1 MASNGFTVRIV
12 AIDNATKAIDAVNKR
27 MQALLAPAKAMQASL
42 GRFANASGI
51 TKIGKGLES
60 VARGAFSAFQSLARV
75 VTPLSAITGAAS
87 IAGMGRLVS
96 NWAAFGQQLGFSSQ
110 RIGVSADQLQTFQG
124 AARLAGSSAG
134 AMTSGL
140 TTLKDAMTDAVGG
153 RNPQALQY
161 FRLLGIN
168 IRNANGSMKTATQ
181 VLPQIATAI
190 SRIRDPA
197 LQSRVALGLLGGAG
211 DDLLPVLRGGAGA
224 LANYAAMA
232 QRYGVMNQAGV
243 DGARRL
249 SMAQTQVELAVEG
262 LTNSVAQQLAPVL
275 SPLLTQLADW
285 IAKNRA
291 LVASKVAEY
300 VGVLATWLKGIDW
313 TAIGKGIGS
322 FATHAKNVADSLGG
336 WKTIGEGLLLFI
348 GGRFLTGMLGPIAA
362 IGAAIKLA
370 FSPLGLAA
378 AGVGFAASRGAGKL
392 PGSIWDTLAAANG
405 LNTLDQG
412 IIENVKRHQG
422 PLRLD
427 QYAGAARGDIGFF
440 QKRGWSRAQANIIE
454 GNLAQESGLNPYSV
468 NSASGAFGLAQWLG
482 PRVAQFKKVEKTP
495 LLYSTR
501 QQQLDFIDW
510 ELRNSESGSGNLLR
524 GLTNE
529 GDAGRFGSAY
539 ERYGA
544 GEEGNRVAFA
554 NGFRDL
560 DLGAGTGPARHAP
573 GLDSAGLGGP
583 IIDRTAGSGS
593 GDPAGVKITVEL
605 KHANPPPPGF
615 RARVSK
621 APPGVAV
628 ALPDDTAAHG
638 Y

>member
-1 MASNGFTVRIV
+1 MANGFTVSVSVMDRATAPLA
-12 AIDNATKAIDAVNKR
+12 AINKR
-27 MQALLAPAKAMQASL
+27 LDALTAPARRLQASL
-42 GRFANASGI
+42 SRFASASGLAN
-51 TKIGKGLES
+51 IGKGLEGI
-60 VARGAFSAFQSLARV
+60 ARGAFSAFQSLARV
-75 VTPLSAITGAAS
+75 VTPLGAITGAAS
-87 IAGMGRLVS
+87 IAGMGRLLS
-96 NWAAFGQQLGFSSQ
+96 NWAAFGQQLGFSAQ

-140 TTLKDAMTDAVGG
+140 TNLKDAMTDAVGG

-161 FRLLGIN
+161 FRLFGIN
-168 IRNANGSMKTATQ
+168 IRNANGGMKTATQ
-181 VLPQIATAI
+181 VFPQIATAI
-190 SRIRDPA
+190 SRIPDPA
-197 LQSRVALGLLGGAG
+197 LKARVAVALLGGAG
-211 DDLLPVLRGGAGA
+211 EDLLPVLNLSAAG

-232 QRYGVMNQAGV
+232 KRYGVTNQAGV
-243 DGARRL
+243 QAARKL
-249 SMAQTQVELAVEG
+249 SMAQAQVELAVEG

-275 SPLLTQLADW
+275 APLLTQLADW
-285 IAKNRA
+285 IAKNRD
-291 LVASKVAEY
+291 LIASKVTEY
-300 VGVLATWLKGIDW
+300 VRRFATWLKGINW
-313 TAIGKGIGS
+313 TAIGNGIGT
-322 FATHAKNVADSLGG
+322 FATQAKNVVQALGG
-336 WKTIGEGLLLFI
+336 WKTIGEGMLVFF
-348 GGRFLTGMLGPIAA
+348 GGRFLAGMLGPIAA
-362 IGAAIKLA
+362 IGSALRLA
-370 FSPLGLAA
+370 LSPLGLAM

-454 GNLAQESGLNPYSV
+454 GNLAQESGLNPYAV
-468 NSASGAFGLAQWLG
+468 NGSSGAFGLAQWLG

-529 GDAGRFGSAY
+529 GDAGRFGSSY

-583 IIDRTAGSGS
+583 IIDRTPGVGS
-593 GDPAGVKITVEL
+593 GDPAGLKITVEL
-605 KHANPPPPGF
+605 KHANSPPPGF
-615 RARVSK
+615 RARVAK